1 MELRDALDQISEIRE
16 RMARG
21 QVFRGYRSATTAM
34 TAVIAVLTSA
44 AQARWV
50 TRPARDVDDYL
61 WLWCAAAVA
70 SLIVVGSEMAIRAVR
85 SGSALHRQ
93 MTMLAVGQFV
103 PCLVAGALV
112 TYAIG
117 KFAGSIVWI
126 MPGLW
131 AVLFSLGVFAS
142 RPFLPRGVG
151 AVAGYYLLAGLFCLA
166 VGGRDQSRHA
176 TLWPWTMAIVFGT
189 GQLLA
194 AGVLWWTLERNHG
207 RDD

>member
-1 MELRDALDQISEIRE
+1 MELRDALDQISEIRQ

-21 QVFRGYRSATTAM
+21 QVFRGYRSVTTAF
-34 TAVIAVLTSA
+34 TAVLAVVTSA

-50 TRPARDVDDYL
+50 PRPWRDVDDYL
-61 WLWCAAAVA
+61 WLWCAAAVL
-70 SLIVVGSEMAIRAVR
+70 SLLVVGVEMAVRAVR

-93 MTMLAVGQFV
+93 MTMLAVDQFV

-117 KFAGSIVWI
+117 KFAGDSIWI

-142 RPFLPRGVG
+142 RRFLPRGVG
-151 AVAGYYLLAGLFCLA
+151 LVGGYYLMAGLVCLA
-166 VGGRDQSRHA
+166 IGRDGT
-176 TLWPWTMAIVFGT
+176 TLKPWSMAIVFGT

-194 AGVLWWTLERNHG
+194 AGVLWWTLERSHG
-207 RDD
+207 RN